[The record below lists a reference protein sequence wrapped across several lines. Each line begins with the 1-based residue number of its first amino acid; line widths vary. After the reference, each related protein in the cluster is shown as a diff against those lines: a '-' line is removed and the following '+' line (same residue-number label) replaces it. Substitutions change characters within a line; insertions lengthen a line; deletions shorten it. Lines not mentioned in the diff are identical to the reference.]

1 MSAAFEKPL
10 LDSSSSAGGASMQ
23 GDAILQLSNIFSSYQ
38 ARNVTTEFQNQYP
51 VWRVG
56 TSGGS
61 TSEASSSTLALSI

>member
-1 MSAAFEKPL
+1 
-10 LDSSSSAGGASMQ
+10 MQ

-61 TSEASSSTLALSI
+61 TSEASSSTLALSM